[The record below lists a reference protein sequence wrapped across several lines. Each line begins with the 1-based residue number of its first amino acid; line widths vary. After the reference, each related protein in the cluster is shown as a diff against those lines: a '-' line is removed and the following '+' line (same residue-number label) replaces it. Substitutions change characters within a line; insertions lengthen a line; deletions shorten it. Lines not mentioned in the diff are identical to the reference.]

1 MTTLKKMEEQLNALS
16 TRALKEKE
24 KSPLL
29 VNEVIPFM
37 QELVDAL
44 KKRDENINKYLE
56 AYDAM
61 KEQVENASGVAAELE
76 EKFDSLEDRVN
87 VLSLPESFFANF
99 SEESA
104 SQILE
109 IFLDL
114 PGRITNL
121 QQYINPK
128 YTDSFSK
135 ELDIIGE
142 ICGVGYVRVSTE
154 VFGLS
159 IEEAED
165 EFVDRWGAS
174 LQVPQDLIE
183 KIKAEKRAARRKA
196 LEEAQKDDA

>member
-1 MTTLKKMEEQLNALS
+1 MTTMKKLEEQLSTLS
-16 TRALKEKE
+16 SRALKEKE
-24 KSPLL
+24 TSPLL

-37 QELVDAL
+37 QELLDVL
-44 KKRDENINKYLE
+44 LKRDENVSKLFE

-76 EKFDSLEDRVN
+76 EKFDTLEDRVDI
-87 VLSLPESFFANF
+87 LSIGESFANI
-99 SEESA
+99 SEDSA
-104 SQILE
+104 TQILE

-142 ICGVGYVRVSTE
+142 ICGVGYVRISTE
-154 VFGLS
+154 VFGLTL
-159 IEEAED
+159 EEAED

-183 KIKAEKRAARRKA
+183 KIKAEKRAARKKA
-196 LEEAQKDDA
+196 LDEAQEDDA